1 MAVIKTSQ
9 GSEWLRRAMRCFDA
23 GIATL
28 VASTALWLMPNIDLD
43 GNDYLFLIII
53 GSLLLP
59 AVGELFG
66 LYQPWRG
73 RSLYTMLGIY
83 LATWIATI
91 GLLSLLLVA
100 IQGTQ
105 SFSRLWMGVSA
116 LSVLAVGSVMRTLLY
131 GYLRRLRAKGHNL
144 KRVLLIGK
152 KDNIALL
159 EKKIIETP
167 HAGYIVVGHYVDE
180 DDTTF
185 FHRMAVFAK
194 ENIFQR
200 SFDEIW
206 LGYPLIQGNRVRHLM
221 RLLAGIPSS
230 IRFFPDLPDIRFLNH
245 RIAQV
250 AGLYSLELNYTPLN
264 GPMRLIKA
272 LEDRVLGLVLF
283 IIFLPVMLVV
293 AIAIKWSMGSPVLF
307 KQERHGLDGKRFRIY
322 KFRTMLLHDG
332 SQTKQASHGDERVTP
347 LGRFLRR
354 TSLDELP
361 QLYNVLQGRMSLVG
375 PRPHAMD
382 HNDHYKD
389 HIDIYMQRHRVKPG
403 MTGWAQVNGLR
414 GITDDVKLM
423 EKRVEYDLYYIERW
437 SLGFDLKIL
446 TMTLTKGFV
455 NGQP

>member
-28 VASTALWLMPNIDLD
+28 VASTTLWLMPHIDLD

-59 AVGELFG
+59 AIGELFG

-83 LATWIATI
+83 LATWLATI
-91 GLLSLLLVA
+91 GLLSLLLVV
-100 IQGTQ
+100 IKGTQ
-105 SFSRLWMGVSA
+105 SYSRLWMGASA

-131 GYLRRLRAKGHNL
+131 GYLRQLRAQGHNL

-152 KDNIALL
+152 KENIALL
-159 EKKIIETP
+159 EKKIVEMP
-167 HAGYIVVGHYVDE
+167 HAGYVVVGHYVDE

-200 SFDEIW
+200 NFDEIW

-245 RIAQV
+245 RITQV

-283 IIFLPVMLVV
+283 TIFVPVMLIV
-293 AIAIKWSMGSPVLF
+293 AIAIKWSMGSPILF

-322 KFRTMLLHDG
+322 KFRTMLLHDD
-332 SQTKQASHGDERVTP
+332 SQTKQASHCDDRVTP
-347 LGRFLRR
+347 LGRFLRS

-423 EKRVEYDLYYIERW
+423 ERRVEYDLYYIERW